1 MDNTKMSSGKFLVDT
16 ENVDFIIN
24 NIKENVDAKSFS
36 IPMHKKKVTRM
47 IYKMPYLK
55 NNESRW
61 LRILIGDVDCHGKTG
76 VTITYKVKNVEEG
89 KEARTPIL
97 RVEEFDQAIDFF
109 ETLGFQ
115 RTSIQENIR
124 TKLYVTFENIK
135 FMIRFDIWPLLDD
148 VTFVTVEEVT
158 PCDPRTKES
167 FIRLLNLNKY
177 NVYKGKMVDIDSTY
191 KENFGFTASEIPQLC
206 FELDIKKQYEEN
218 KGKIDSEV
226 NLFYMWLNNDWEDVK
241 QLFYAFKK
249 SGYTLE
255 QAIDRLSNH

>member
-1 MDNTKMSSGKFLVDT
+1 MSSGKFLVDT

-97 RVEEFDQAIDFF
+97 RVEEFDQAIDF
-109 ETLGFQ
+109 L
-115 RTSIQENIR
+115 
-124 TKLYVTFENIK
+124 K
-135 FMIRFDIWPLLDD
+135 
-148 VTFVTVEEVT
+148 
-158 PCDPRTKES
+158 
-167 FIRLLNLNKY
+167 
-177 NVYKGKMVDIDSTY
+177 
-191 KENFGFTASEIPQLC
+191 
-206 FELDIKKQYEEN
+206 
-218 KGKIDSEV
+218 
-226 NLFYMWLNNDWEDVK
+226 
-241 QLFYAFKK
+241 
-249 SGYTLE
+249 
-255 QAIDRLSNH
+255 H